1 MTAQPDSTDATA
13 TATRVWAAMQEFVTG
28 HDRRR
33 AIRSALDLGPIKVE
47 LLIGLIDGPMTLR
60 EIARAIAV
68 DPPGATVAVDL
79 LEARGLVRRA
89 PHPDD
94 NRRKLVHLTDAGR
107 ETALRGRQILT
118 EPPPSLTAL
127 PAEQLE
133 ALDQTLT
140 SLAADSMQPRAEQA
154 STPTTTRGAT
164 T

>member
-1 MTAQPDSTDATA
+1 MSARPDSPDA

-33 AIRSALDLGPIKVE
+33 AVRSALDLGPVKVG
-47 LLIGLIDGPMTLR
+47 LLIGLTDGPMTLR
-60 EIARAIAV
+60 EIARGIGV
-68 DPPGATVAVDL
+68 DPPAATVAVDL

-107 ETALRGRQILT
+107 QTAARGRQILT

-127 PAEQLE
+127 PPEQLE
-133 ALDQTLT
+133 ALDQTLA
-140 SLAADSMQPRAEQA
+140 SLATDSIQSPAEQ
-154 STPTTTRGAT
+154 T
-164 T
+164 